1 MKTTQVA
8 VIGGGPAGYV
18 AAFRAADLG
27 LQVTLIDPEENPGG
41 VCLHRG
47 CIPSKTLLHAAAL
60 INETKHSSEWGVTF
74 GEPQIDMV
82 KLNGWKN
89 KVVGNLVGGLG
100 HLVKRRKIDH
110 IRGMARL
117 TGSKTLEI
125 DTIDG
130 GTEQVSFEYAI
141 LATGSRPAIIPS
153 LKVDSPRFMDST
165 AALDL
170 KEIPESMLVIGGGY
184 IGLELGSV
192 YASLG
197 SKVKVVEM
205 TDGLLPGADRDLVKP
220 LQQKLNKLFAAILL
234 NTTVVGIEDVGTGLR
249 VSFKDKDTEGSE
261 QTFDRVL
268 MSVGRK
274 PNTENLGLETTK
286 VDLDMRN
293 FIVVDE
299 QRRTAE
305 PNIFAIGDIAG
316 DPMLAHKGSHEGIVA
331 AEAIAGKKT
340 AFEPNAIPAVVFTD
354 PEIAWCGITEEQAK
368 KENIPYKAARFP
380 WGASGRATTLGR
392 NDGVT
397 KIIADP
403 ETERVLGVG
412 ITGPGAGELIAEG
425 TLAIEM
431 GAVVSDLALTIHAH
445 PTLSETVMEAA
456 EAFHG
461 MSAHIFAPKRK

>member
-1 MKTTQVA
+1 MDTTQVA
-8 VIGGGPAGYV
+8 VVGGGPGGYV

-27 LQVTLIDPEENPGG
+27 LKVTLIDPEANPGG

-47 CIPSKTLLHAAAL
+47 CIPSKAFLHAAAL
-60 INETKHSSEWGVTF
+60 VNEAKHSADWGIRF
-74 GEPQIDMV
+74 AEPEIDV
-82 KLNGWKN
+82 EKLNGWKDS
-89 KVVGNLVGGLG
+89 VVGSLVGGLG
-100 HLVKRRKIDH
+100 QLLKRRKITH
-110 IRGMARL
+110 IRGMAKL
-117 TGSKTLEI
+117 TGNSTLEI
-125 DTIDG
+125 SLLGG
-130 GTEQVSFEYAI
+130 GTQTLGFEYAI
-141 LATGSRPAIIPS
+141 LATGSRPTVIPS
-153 LKVDSPRFMDST
+153 LAVDSPRFMDST
-165 AALDL
+165 GALDMT
-170 KEIPESMLVIGGGY
+170 EIPESLLVIGGGY

-205 TDGLLPGADRDLVKP
+205 TPGLLPGADRDLVRP
-220 LQQKLNKLFAAILL
+220 LQKRLETLFSAILL
-234 NTTVVGIEDVGTGLR
+234 NTTVVGIEDVGDGLR
-249 VSFKDKDTEGSE
+249 VSFKDKDTEGSQ
-261 QTFDRVL
+261 QTFDKVL
-268 MSVGRK
+268 MSVGRR
-274 PNTENLGLETTK
+274 PNTAGLGLETTRIE
-286 VDLDMRN
+286 LDMRS
-293 FIVVDE
+293 FIVVDP

-316 DPMLAHKGSHEGIVA
+316 EPMLAHKASHEGIVA

-354 PEIAWCGITEEQAK
+354 PEIAWCGLTEEQAK
-368 KENIPYKAARFP
+368 KDGIPHAVARFP

-392 NDGVT
+392 NECVT

-412 ITGPGAGELIAEG
+412 IAGPGAGEMIAEG

-461 MSAHIFAPKRK
+461 MSAHIYAPKRS